1 MPNRLEMVVG
11 GQRQTA
17 LPNTP
22 DFTSLNSPADG
33 FSMERTRLSSFELP
47 DHWIPFYAVGLQ
59 TVQGAGKRFFFQDGR
74 QHEDVFHTGDMFV
87 IAPQEIRRYRCEI
100 VEGKLSMFSIEPAIL
115 QDLVAG
121 SPSRNPFELARSWHG
136 RDPVLQ
142 DLVLKLQAEVTGGYP
157 AGPLFGEALCMKI
170 AEEVV
175 QRYSSDGPAWINT
188 EEDFQGPN
196 YGVCSNISTS
206 AST

>member
-1 MPNRLEMVVG
+1 
-11 GQRQTA
+11 
-17 LPNTP
+17 
-22 DFTSLNSPADG
+22 
-33 FSMERTRLSSFELP
+33 
-47 DHWIPFYAVGLQ
+47 
-59 TVQGAGKRFFFQDGR
+59 
-74 QHEDVFHTGDMFV
+74 
-87 IAPQEIRRYRCEI
+87 
-100 VEGKLSMFSIEPAIL
+100 MFSIEPAIL

-136 RDPVLQ
+136 RAPVLR

-157 AGPLFGEALCMKI
+157 AGPLFGEAPCCGRLPRKSFKDI
-170 AEEVV
+170 
-175 QRYSSDGPAWINT
+175 RSDGPAWINT